1 LSVALRATNLPGWM
15 QGRASAARSTLGWR
29 AYLVLALISLAFYLP
44 GQSRLPPVDRD
55 ESRYAQATSQMLQTH
70 NFVDVRYQDQP
81 RYLQPVGIYWLQ
93 SLSVSVFSNPTAK
106 QIWAYR
112 VPSLI
117 SACAAVLLT
126 AWIGAML
133 FGAEAGFAAA
143 LLLAMSMLLNF
154 ESHMA
159 KIDATLL
166 ATTLTAQ
173 GALLRAYLADIAV
186 PRKGRGRWNA
196 ALFWAALGVGLL
208 LKGPIILIVSGTTIA
223 AVCAQDRKIAW
234 LKRLHA
240 GWGVFVMLAVALPWF
255 VAIGIKTHG
264 AFFAKA
270 VGQNLMGKLGRGE
283 QAHGSFVGYYLALFP
298 VTFWPGSLVAGFALP
313 WTWRNRLTP
322 QVRFLLAWIVPT
334 WLIYEMIATKLPH
347 YALPYYPA
355 VACLAAGAAL
365 SADGWT
371 FGRVG
376 KVFASIWAV
385 IWLAVGVAGA
395 GFGAFL
401 IWRFEHRVDSIAV
414 AAAVVAILLIAATL
428 VFVVRKDLRFAVI
441 TGGGAALIIFAG
453 LTAYSLPAVPTLWL
467 SPRITAAVARAAPC
481 PTTVLASSGFSEPSL
496 VFLNGGSPMLVNVKK
511 TADHLVRDP
520 ACGLSLVAK
529 RQLPKFMAEMAAN
542 HMAATPVGEVSGIN
556 YSWGRWLDLTLFR
569 AGPMTGPPVPIPP
582 DPPKSDR
589 GPVNPYAQP

>member
-1 LSVALRATNLPGWM
+1 M

-93 SLSVSVFSNPTAK
+93 SLSVSLLSTPTAK

-117 SACAAVLLT
+117 SATGAVLLT

-154 ESHMA
+154 EARMA

-166 ATTLTAQ
+166 AATLTAQ
-173 GALLRAYLADIAV
+173 GALLRAYLAGISAE
-186 PRKGRGRWNA
+186 RKGRGRWNA
-196 ALFWAALGVGLL
+196 ALFWLALGVGLL

-223 AVCAQDRKIAW
+223 AVCAQDRKVAW

-240 GWGVFVMLAVALPWF
+240 GWGVVLMLAVALPWF

-283 QAHGSFVGYYLALFP
+283 QAHGSFIGYYLALFP
-298 VTFWPGSLVAGFALP
+298 VTFWPGSLVAGFAVP
-313 WTWRNRLTP
+313 WTWRNRITP
-322 QVRFLLAWIVPT
+322 QVRFLLAWIIPT

-365 SADGWT
+365 GADGWKV
-371 FGRVG
+371 GRLG
-376 KVFASIWAV
+376 KALASVWAL
-385 IWLAVGVAGA
+385 IWLAVGATFACGGA
-395 GFGAFL
+395 YL
-401 IWRFEHRVDSIAV
+401 IWRFEHRLDPV
-414 AAAVVAILLIAATL
+414 ALTAAVVAILLSLLAL
-428 VFVVRKDLRFAVI
+428 WFVYRKDLRFAVLA
-441 TGGGAALIIFAG
+441 GGGASLITFAG
-453 LTAYSLPAVPTLWL
+453 LYAHSLPATPTLWF
-467 SPRITAAVARAAPC
+467 SPRITAAAAHAAQC

-496 VFLNGGSPMLVNVKK
+496 VFLNGRSTLLVNVKK
-511 TADHLVRDP
+511 TADHLARDP
-520 ACGLSLVAK
+520 GCGLSLVAK
-529 RQLPKFMAEMAAN
+529 RQLPAFMKELAAI
-542 HMAATPVGEVSGIN
+542 HMSATPVGAISGVN
-556 YSWGRWLDLTLFR
+556 YSWGRWLDLTLFK
-569 AGPMTGPPVPIPP
+569 AGPRTGPPVPIPP
-582 DPPKSDR
+582 DPPKP
-589 GPVNPYAQP
+589 GETNNPYVQP

>member
-1 LSVALRATNLPGWM
+1 M
-15 QGRASAARSTLGWR
+15 QGRGLAARSTLGWR
-29 AYLVLALISLAFYLP
+29 AYLILALISLAFYLP

-55 ESRYAQATSQMLQTH
+55 ESRYAQATSQMLQMH
-70 NFVDVRYQDQP
+70 NFIDVHYQDQP

-93 SLSVSVFSNPTAK
+93 SLSVALLSNPTAK

-112 VPSLI
+112 VPSMLA
-117 SACAAVLLT
+117 ACAAVLLT

-173 GALLRAYLADIAV
+173 GALLRAYLADIAA

-196 ALFWAALGVGLL
+196 TLFWAALGVGLL

-223 AVCAQDRKIAW
+223 AVCAQDRKVAW

-255 VAIGIKTHG
+255 VAIGVKTHG

-283 QAHGSFVGYYLALFP
+283 QAHGSFIGYYLALFP
-298 VTFWPGSLVAGFALP
+298 VTFWPGSLVAGFAVP
-313 WTWRNRLTP
+313 WTWRNRVTP
-322 QVRFLLAWIVPT
+322 QVRFLIAWIVPT

-355 VACLAAGAAL
+355 IACLAAGAAL
-365 SADGWT
+365 SAEGWT
-371 FGRVG
+371 AGRTARIAG
-376 KVFASIWAV
+376 WAWAT
-385 IWLAVGVAGA
+385 IWLVIGLMFAWGGA
-395 GFGAFL
+395 YL
-401 IWRFEHRVDSIAV
+401 IWRFEHRIDAV
-414 AAAVVAILLIAATL
+414 AVIAGVVSTLLIGLTL
-428 VFVVRKDLRFAVI
+428 WFVQRRDLRFAVI
-441 TGGGAALIIFAG
+441 AGGGASLITFAG
-453 LTAYSLPAVPTLWL
+453 LSAHSLAATPTLWL
-467 SPRITAAVARAAPC
+467 SPRITAAVARTEPC

-496 VFLNGGSPMLVNVKK
+496 VFLNGRSTLLVNVKR
-511 TADHLVRDP
+511 TADHLARDP
-520 ACGLSLVAK
+520 ACGMSLVAK
-529 RQLPKFMAEMAAN
+529 GQLPAFMKELAMI
-542 HMAATPVGEVSGIN
+542 HMSATPVAAISGVN
-556 YSWGRWLDLTLFR
+556 YSWGRWLDLTLFK
-569 AGPMTGPPVPIPP
+569 AGPRTGPPVAIPP
-582 DPPKSDR
+582 DPPKL
-589 GPVNPYAQP
+589 GQGNTPYAYR